1 MTRAWV
7 VQTAHAPHSH
17 GHLQIL
23 TDLEPVENFEVLRA
37 LDPQL
42 QHLLELA
49 GSSTQAQLASG
60 VIMRTSKNTVAN
72 TRLERRKRPPVFVK
86 PHSLYLS
93 AAWRRAKS
101 LAKLSPRPLRALTK
115 LPENPLTK
123 LPGISSRVLR
133 LQARSKDL
141 PPVSEGGLG
150 FSFSVGFGAFGD

>member
-60 VIMRTSKNTVAN
+60 VIMRTSKNTAQIPGSN
-72 TRLERRKRPPVFVK
+72 E
-86 PHSLYLS
+86 
-93 AAWRRAKS
+93 
-101 LAKLSPRPLRALTK
+101 
-115 LPENPLTK
+115 ENAHLC
-123 LPGISSRVLR
+123 L
-133 LQARSKDL
+133 
-141 PPVSEGGLG
+141 
-150 FSFSVGFGAFGD
+150 